1 MEKLARL
8 RPVAKKQLLGA
19 CVQSIA
25 ADEQVSQMEA
35 ELLRVFSEML
45 DCPVPPLLPG
55 QTFVV

>member
-1 MEKLARL
+1 MDQLARL
-8 RPVAKKQLLGA
+8 RPAAKKQLLAA

-25 ADEQVSQMEA
+25 ADGHVSQMEA

-55 QTFVV
+55 QSFVV